1 MSEAT
6 NPIFATGRRKN
17 AAARVKVLSGS
28 GKILVNGKTIDEF
41 FGGLDRQKKHA
52 VEPLTKYQLANS
64 YDYLIDTMGG
74 GVTGQSG
81 AIRMG
86 LARAIIT
93 IDPNMRPA
101 LKKEGFLTRDSRMV
115 ERKKPGMPKAR
126 KRFQFSKR

>member
-1 MSEAT
+1 MSQAT
-6 NPIFATGRRKN
+6 NPLFATGRRKN
-17 AAARVKVLSGS
+17 AVARVKVVDGS
-28 GKILVNGKTIDEF
+28 GKVLINERTVEEF
-41 FGGLDRQKKHA
+41 FGGLHRQKTHA
-52 VEPLTKYQLANS
+52 IEPLSKFPGANS
-64 YDYLIDTMGG
+64 HDFLIDTVGG

-93 IDPNMRPA
+93 LDPALRPA
-101 LKKEGFLTRDSRMV
+101 VKKEGFLTRDSRMV